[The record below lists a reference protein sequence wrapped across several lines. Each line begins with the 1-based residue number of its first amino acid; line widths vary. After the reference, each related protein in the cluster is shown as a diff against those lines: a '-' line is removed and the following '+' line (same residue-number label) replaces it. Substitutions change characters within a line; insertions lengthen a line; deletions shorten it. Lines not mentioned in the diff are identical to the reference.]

1 MSVSLIS
8 VSVDLSFNHWNTH
21 FRLQISGDNGQAVTM
36 RSVRY
41 LIVVRT
47 FASECL
53 PITKEPHGLTRS
65 DNKFLMASSWKK
77 RQVATVVLSLLDS
90 CVDVS
95 AREGLRFRFGGGISD
110 SSRRLKVQHN
120 KLIMSIVC
128 IMEAFILTTPNI

>member
-1 MSVSLIS
+1 MPS
-8 VSVDLSFNHWNTH
+8 DHQGAARTH
-21 FRLQISGDNGQAVTM
+21 PIRQQIPD
-36 RSVRY
+36 
-41 LIVVRT
+41 
-47 FASECL
+47 
-53 PITKEPHGLTRS
+53 GLV
-65 DNKFLMASSWKK
+65 MEK